1 MDSTPTMVKIKM
13 KNSKRS
19 KSISQTLKK
28 KSVRKLKAKKIAR
41 RKQQSEDLEELVL
54 TWNED
59 LCE

>member
-13 KNSKRS
+13 KDSKRS

>member
-13 KNSKRS
+13 KDSKRS
-19 KSISQTLKK
+19 KRISQTLKK
-28 KSVRKLKAKKIAR
+28 KPVRKLKAKKITK